1 MRPNKIQSK
10 AFTLATLGSERIR
23 IIGLIIM
30 SFVFALILVV
40 RGWVGSS
47 DERYLV
53 YSGELLLAC
62 FIGYEALMLC
72 LVKRCTSKQCD
83 IPSWSQHANVLIET
97 SLPTIGIFI
106 MTESTA
112 LGPYWSLSAPAIM
125 MYFLFIILS
134 ALRLRP
140 FLCLLTGL
148 TATVG
153 YLAITG
159 YTYWTYPLADP
170 EAQVFGLP
178 VYLTYAAMF
187 LIAGCVAAAVAGQI
201 RKHVVVAIA
210 EAETRQRLERDL
222 EIARSIQQGL
232 LPSSSPKIQG
242 YEIAGWSKPAE
253 QTGGDYYDWLELPNG
268 RVGITLADVTG
279 HGIGPALV
287 TANCH
292 AYVHSMLPGSDELG
306 QVMQCMNELLVE
318 DLPSNLFVTLVIAS
332 IDTTQDQL
340 QLLSAGHGPLLV
352 YKADEHQVLDFKA
365 HGIPLG
371 LAASTS
377 YGPAQKIDL
386 SPGDIIILL
395 TDGFYEW
402 TNAAAEQFGLDRL
415 KSSILTYHDLA
426 PDAFIQALYKDVISF
441 AGDMPQQ
448 DDLTAVVL
456 KRTP

>member
-1 MRPNKIQSK
+1 MKFHKIQSK
-10 AFTLATLGSERIR
+10 AFTLATLNSERIR
-23 IIGLIIM
+23 IIGLIVM
-30 SFVFALILVV
+30 SLAFVLILVI
-40 RGWVGSS
+40 RGLIGSS
-47 DERYLV
+47 DEKYLV

-62 FIGYEALMLC
+62 FVGYEALMLYF
-72 LVKRCTSKQCD
+72 LRRCTFKQCN
-83 IPSWSQHANVLIET
+83 IPSWSQYANVLIET
-97 SLPTIGIFI
+97 SLPTVGIFI

-134 ALRLRP
+134 ALRLNP
-140 FLCLLTGL
+140 VLCLLTGF
-148 TATVG
+148 TATIG
-153 YLAITG
+153 YLTVTA
-159 YTYWTYPLADP
+159 YTYWTYPLPDSQT
-170 EAQVFGLP
+170 QVFGLP

-201 RKHVVVAIA
+201 RKHVVVAIL
-210 EAETRQRLERDL
+210 EAQTRQRLERDL

-232 LPSSSPKIQG
+232 LPSSPPKIQG
-242 YEIAGWSKPAE
+242 YEIAGWNRPAE

-268 RVGITLADVTG
+268 RFAITLADVTG

-292 AYVHSMLPGSDELG
+292 AYIHAMLPTADDLG
-306 QVMQCMNELLVE
+306 QVMQSMNELLVE
-318 DLPSNLFVTLVIAS
+318 DLPSNLFVTLAMGS
-332 IDTTQDQL
+332 MDLAQNQFR
-340 QLLSAGHGPLLV
+340 LLSAGHGPLLV

-371 LAASTS
+371 MIASTS

-386 SPGDIIILL
+386 NPGDMIILL

-402 TNAAAEQFGLDRL
+402 ANQTNEQFGLDRL
-415 KSSILTYHDLA
+415 KTSILAHHDLA
-426 PDAFIQALYKDVISF
+426 PDAFIQALYKDVIAF
-441 AGDMPQQ
+441 ADDTPQQ